1 MGKEIWFFHRLGP
14 IEIVAATI
22 AISGTATI
30 AGIWVT
36 TAAKF
41 VYAHPMDN
49 LAYTFLVLALYL
61 LFNAVLVGLCCAAA
75 LSILKAVYAASSTG
89 LRLIRTALIQPIL
102 LVRALTAF
110 VRALFDKSAALR
122 RRLTRSTS
130 S

>member
-36 TAAKF
+36 TAAKS

-49 LAYTFLVLALYL
+49 LAYTVLVLALYL
-61 LFNAVLVGLCCAAA
+61 LVNAMLVGLCCAAA
-75 LSILKAVYAASSTG
+75 LCIVKVLYAAASTC
-89 LRLIRTALIQPIL
+89 LRLLRTALIQPIL
-102 LVRALTAF
+102 LVRACIAF
-110 VRALFDKSAALR
+110 VGVLFDKSAALR
-122 RRLTRSTS
+122 RRLTR
-130 S
+130 